1 MVDKEQLAAECAR
14 VSVYFED
21 LDSWFTGDVQRAGH
35 EKGHAF
41 LRFMTDGYEDEYN
54 LDAMLTDPPTA
65 KIIAYDSQATA
76 AKKQIDMLWKIKAKV
91 TVYLAATEYGNLAG
105 RYSGRIAG
113 LRVEEKGVFHLIEYD
128 AGDRHW
134 LDLSKPKWSCRVVD
148 PRNDEEKEIEL
159 EHFRR
164 KELKLLSRQQSANAM
179 LDRLEDPL
187 TPTRAA
193 SSGRGA
199 CAGASSGGGQ
209 RGGGGRL

>member
-1 MVDKEQLAAECAR
+1 MKKATL
-14 VSVYFED
+14 
-21 LDSWFTGDVQRAGH
+21 
-35 EKGHAF
+35 F
-41 LRFMTDGYEDEYN
+41 LRFMSDGYEDEYN

-113 LRVEEKGVFHLIEYD
+113 LRVEKKGVFHLIEYD

-187 TPTRAA
+187 TPSTPSC
-193 SSGRGA
+193 SSGRSA
-199 CAGASSGGGQ
+199 CAGASSGGGE